1 MRTLAKNQIV
11 LYCHFSSRKRN
22 ELASRRVQ
30 TKSCCNQLIQ
40 GRLKIWTEHSILPIT
55 WFGLDLDYDL
65 WRLYTAL
72 GILNEY
78 RKQEFFLTLI
88 ILMQFSW
95 WINNLK
101 IIISFSK
108 PYHVRCSKKFWPV
121 FCRYLKM
128 SLSYPTKK
136 IMKYITIS
144 MSAQSR

>member
-1 MRTLAKNQIV
+1 MRTRAKNQIV

-30 TKSCCNQLIQ
+30 TKSCCNVYQLIQ
-40 GRLKIWTEHSILPIT
+40 WPLKIWTEHSILPIT
-55 WFGLDLDYDL
+55 WCGLDLDYDL
-65 WRLYTAL
+65 WRLYT
-72 GILNEY
+72 GDSEWIQKT
-78 RKQEFFLTLI
+78 RIFLTLI

-121 FCRYLKM
+121 FCPYLKM
-128 SLSYPTKK
+128 SWSYPTKK
-136 IMKYITIS
+136 
-144 MSAQSR
+144 